1 MRMVI
6 GYRDMQRT
14 FLIVIWLALLIPS
27 AARAQGSWLQKGV
40 SGVGAEASVFH
51 AGSSNTLGLQ
61 GGYSHQGILDANLRL
76 GWVDTNV
83 ADLPDL
89 NVYILGALIAYHP
102 VKQTREIPLSLS
114 VGLGY
119 EQSFFSSDTL
129 RENDESVSQW
139 VTTLI
144 GGAYR
149 FFPLAARIGVTPQID
164 LAWLHSSFTDTI
176 FDQSQTLTDDQL
188 VITLKAA
195 VAYLDSAGHIWGV
208 TPGLSFGP
216 GKTPT
221 AFGLSVTF
229 ISTLPG
235 AR

>member
-1 MRMVI
+1 
-6 GYRDMQRT
+6 MQRT
-14 FLIVIWLALLIPS
+14 FAIVIWVVLMIPS

-40 SGVGAEASVFH
+40 SGVGAEASVSH
-51 AGSSNTLGLQ
+51 AGSASTLGLR
-61 GGYSHQGILDANLRL
+61 GGYSHQGILDAVLSL
-76 GWVDTNV
+76 GWVDTTV

-89 NVYILGALIAYHP
+89 SVYALGALLAYHP

-114 VGLGY
+114 VGIGY

-139 VTTLI
+139 TTTLI

-149 FFPLAARIGVTPQID
+149 FFPLAERIGVTPQID
-164 LAWLHSSFTDTI
+164 LAWLHSSFTDAI
-176 FDQSQTLTDDQL
+176 FDQSQTITDDQL
-188 VITLKAA
+188 AISLKAA

-221 AFGLSVTF
+221 AFELSVTF
-229 ISTLPG
+229 ISTIQG